1 MSTSIKILNKE
12 KEEIGVDLLKIE
24 QEKNQQIIS
33 MKQVMGQLREE
44 LNEQIDLAKK
54 FEVALL
60 TK

>member
-54 FEVALL
+54 L
-60 TK
+60 